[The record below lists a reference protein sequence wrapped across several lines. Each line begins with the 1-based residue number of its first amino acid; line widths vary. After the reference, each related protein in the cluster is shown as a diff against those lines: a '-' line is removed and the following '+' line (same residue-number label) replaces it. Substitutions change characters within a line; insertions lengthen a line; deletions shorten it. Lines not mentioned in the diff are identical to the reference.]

1 MAATVNIDGRICRE
15 REATISVFDH
25 GLLFGEGVYETLR
38 TYDGTP
44 FLFARHLARLRQSAE
59 RIALPLPFSDDE
71 VLSRV
76 TATISAAALP
86 DEAYVRILLTRGVG
100 DITYDPHACPSPTLI
115 IIVKPFVPPP
125 EETYQRG
132 VKISLVPVVRNHP
145 RALNPRIKSN
155 NLLNNA
161 LAMQQA
167 YRHGA
172 FEALM
177 LNYRGE
183 ISECA
188 QSNFFIVRDGEVLT
202 PPLEAGI
209 LPGIT
214 RGLVFE
220 LGEQLHL
227 PVREATLR
235 YADLP
240 VANEAFLTSTTREIT
255 PVVMIDDLK
264 IRTGRPGPITRR
276 LLWAFR
282 ASRVEM
288 EGSRLE
294 VQGKG

>member
-1 MAATVNIDGRICRE
+1 MAATVNIDGRICNE
-15 REATISVFDH
+15 REAAVSVFDH
-25 GLLFGEGVYETLR
+25 GFLFGDGVYETLR

-59 RIALPLPFSDDE
+59 RIALTLPFSDDE
-71 VLSRV
+71 VLGRV
-76 TATISAAALP
+76 SATIGAADLP
-86 DEAYVRILLTRGVG
+86 GEAYVRILLTRGVG
-100 DITYDPHACPSPTLI
+100 DIMYDPRACPSPTLI

-125 EETYQRG
+125 DETYQRG
-132 VKISLVPVVRNHP
+132 VKISLVSVVRNHP
-145 RALNPRIKSN
+145 EALNPRIKSN

-161 LAMQQA
+161 LAMQEA
-167 YRHGA
+167 HKHGA

-202 PPLEAGI
+202 APLEAGI

-227 PVREATLR
+227 PVRETTLR

-240 VANEAFLTSTTREIT
+240 LADEAFLTSTTREIA
-255 PVVMIDDLK
+255 PVVMVDDLT
-264 IRTGRPGPITRR
+264 IGTGRPGPVTTR

-282 ASRVEM
+282 GSRVEI
-288 EGSRLE
+288 EGSRIE
-294 VQGKG
+294 A